1 MILNL
6 TPFKANRKHVEAGVT
21 DVSKEDLNTL
31 IDALLFMHPPTQVEV
46 WSRTIDI
53 ARIGKKYGAIKAMI
67 AAPSFMIS
75 QLERT
80 LWAYDI
86 APVYAFYTDD
96 GYVFIDAPNMDD
108 WHLTQLTTE
117 N

>member
-53 ARIGKKYGAIKAMI
+53 ARIGK
-67 AAPSFMIS
+67 
-75 QLERT
+75 
-80 LWAYDI
+80 
-86 APVYAFYTDD
+86 PVYAATVKAAANAFAKAHKDKLS
-96 GYVFIDAPNMDD
+96 
-108 WHLTQLTTE
+108 LTKGK
-117 N
+117 